1 MEVLPT
7 GDGIPTVAWMGTGSP
22 SDVRA
27 RVEPE
32 QKVPGG
38 KSHPDE
44 GWLLFFRQEPGAL
57 GQFAA
62 DQGRTDWRTH
72 HEQHNT
78 SHPGPP
84 GQSGPPPLEQPRD
97 VVVPLHGTPAEL
109 HEAARAC
116 VARDEFPG
124 SGPKTE
130 GSSPTERNGRMR
142 KIMLDWGGTFSFPP
156 LQA

>member
-7 GDGIPTVAWMGTGSP
+7 GDGIPTVAWMETGSP

-38 KSHPDE
+38 KATLMKGGLIFSAKSLVRWASSPPTKGE
-44 GWLLFFRQEPGAL
+44 QR
-57 GQFAA
+57 
-62 DQGRTDWRTH
+62 RTH

-84 GQSGPPPLEQPRD
+84 GQSGPPPLEQQRD
-97 VVVPLHGTPAEL
+97 VVVPLHGAPSGL
-109 HEAARAC
+109 HETARAR
-116 VARDEFPG
+116 VAQNELPRSSPKAAG
-124 SGPKTE
+124 SGPA
-130 GSSPTERNGRMR
+130 ERNGRVN
-142 KIMLDWGGTFSFPP
+142 KKMLDWGGTFSFPP